1 MHDDNTGRTR
11 SSSTL
16 QRRADRQTRHARM
29 LRSSLDRHDVSQ
41 AEIAALCGVAPSK
54 VARWLD
60 PDSLDRPAAHELEEF
75 PHEVAV
81 DVLRALAVMQ
91 GYTLAQLPAGTR
103 VLDDVHMLAAAA
115 QESGEAVAAAA
126 ACIRADGHPSLE
138 QLLTLERETTEAIET
153 LAAMRERARS
163 QVEALRSERSSRPRP
178 IGIVGGGSR

>member
-16 QRRADRQTRHARM
+16 QRRADRQTRHAHM

-41 AEIAALCGVAPSK
+41 AELAVACGVAASK

-60 PDSLDRPAAHELEEF
+60 ADQLDRPAAHELEAF
-75 PHEVAV
+75 PSDVAV
-81 DVLRALAVMQ
+81 DVLRELAALH

-103 VLDDVHMLAAAA
+103 ALDDVHMLAAAA
-115 QESGEAVAAAA
+115 KESSEAVAAAA
-126 ACIRADGHPSLE
+126 ACLCADGHPSLA
-138 QLLTLERETTEAIET
+138 QLITLEGETTEAIEV

-163 QVEALRSERSSRPRP
+163 QAEAIRAERVRPRS
-178 IGIVGGGSR
+178 IGVVGGGTR